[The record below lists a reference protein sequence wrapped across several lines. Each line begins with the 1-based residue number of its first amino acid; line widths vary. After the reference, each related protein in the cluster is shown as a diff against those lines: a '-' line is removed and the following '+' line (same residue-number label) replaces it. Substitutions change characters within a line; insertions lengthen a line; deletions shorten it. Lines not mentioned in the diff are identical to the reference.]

1 MQTWSGREFLVN
13 RFIFVRSLVMKP
25 TFDISQPN
33 RREFV
38 KQTALAGAAVALPD
52 SRLSSAQKHGP
63 LCIFSKHLHWLD
75 YDETAETAG
84 SLGFQSLDLT
94 VRRGGH
100 VLPENAER
108 DLPRAAAAAQKAG
121 IKIDLITTE
130 IDDAKN
136 LVQQKILKTAAA
148 LGIGCYRMAWL
159 KYDEAMTIRKNLQR
173 FRGQLLDLA
182 ELNEKLAIRGA
193 YQNHAGANL
202 GSPVW
207 DIAELLEEIHSPW
220 LGCQY
225 DIRHAMVEG
234 ANAWPL
240 GLKLV
245 APYINSIDIK
255 DFQWMKKEG
264 KWQVENRPL
273 GEGMVNFRNYFTLL
287 KKLGVKQDIP
297 ICMHYEYD
305 LGGAEKGAS
314 KLVVAPEVV
323 TSAMRKDVEYL
334 SSLLAALL

>member
-1 MQTWSGREFLVN
+1 MEQA
-13 RFIFVRSLVMKP
+13 
-25 TFDISQPN
+25 FDPSQPN

-38 KQTALAGAAVALPD
+38 KQTALAGAAVALPGP
-52 SRLSSAQKHGP
+52 SLQSSPKHGP

-75 YDETAETAG
+75 YDATAKTAV
-84 SLGFQSLDLT
+84 SLGFQGLDLT
-94 VRRGGH
+94 VRKGGH

-108 DLPRAAAAAQKAG
+108 DLARAAAAAQKAG
-121 IKIDLITTE
+121 TKIVLLTTE

-136 LVQQKILKTAAA
+136 LLQRKILKTAAG

-159 KYDEAMTIRKNLQR
+159 KYDETVSIRKNLQR

-193 YQNHAGANL
+193 YQNHAGASL

-245 APYINSIDIK
+245 APYISSIDIK

-264 KWQVENRPL
+264 KWQVENKPL
-273 GEGMVNFRNYFTLL
+273 GEGMIDFKNYFALL
-287 KKLGVKQDIP
+287 KKLGVKEDIP
-297 ICMHYEYD
+297 ICVHYEYD
-305 LGGAEKGAS
+305 LGGADKGAS
-314 KLVVAPEVV
+314 KLAVAPEVV

-334 SSLLAALL
+334 SSLLAAI